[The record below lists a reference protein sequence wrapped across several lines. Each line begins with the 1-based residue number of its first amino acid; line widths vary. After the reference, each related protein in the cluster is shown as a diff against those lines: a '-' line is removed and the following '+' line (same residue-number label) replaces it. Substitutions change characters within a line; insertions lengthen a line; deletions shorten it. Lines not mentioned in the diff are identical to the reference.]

1 MHSTKRT
8 DLKELNT
15 SIVLKTDSVQNVTNK
30 LTQSIESGIKSEIL
44 LWSSTFTVSRSLT
57 CKQFAC
63 IIVNKKYF
71 FSKGDLTIFKNIRKA
86 KGTKGNLKIEDK
98 WFERVVTKVGTTC
111 SSLVISDTIIKR
123 FKDLIQ

>member
-1 MHSTKRT
+1 MVKYFYRFKIA
-8 DLKELNT
+8 DLQK
-15 SIVLKTDSVQNVTNK
+15 
-30 LTQSIESGIKSEIL
+30 
-44 LWSSTFTVSRSLT
+44 
-57 CKQFAC
+57 FAC

-71 FSKGDLTIFKNIRKA
+71 FSKGGLTIFKNIRKA

-98 WFERVVTKVGTTC
+98 WFERVATKVGAPC